1 MNMQNLFGLG
11 HQLKG
16 TVKAGLGR
24 VIGDAKLVADGHAE
38 HASGV
43 AQTAAG
49 DVVAATLGIDKDR
62 LEGVGH
68 QLKGAAKLGLGKLI
82 GDGKL
87 QAEGTAERASGKAQ
101 DAIGSARD
109 QARDT
114 RKSQG
119 DGEAGI
125 DETHLP

>member
-1 MNMQNLFGLG
+1 
-11 HQLKG
+11 
-16 TVKAGLGR
+16 
-24 VIGDAKLVADGHAE
+24 VIGDAKLVADGNAE
-38 HASGV
+38 QASGT

-49 DVVAATLGIDKDR
+49 DAIASAFGVDKDR

-87 QAEGTAERASGKAQ
+87 VAEGTAERASGKAQ

-109 QARDT
+109 QARDKLKT
-114 RKSQG
+114 K
-119 DGEAGI
+119 GEADI

>member
-1 MNMQNLFGLG
+1 MNKQNIFGLG

-16 TVKAGLGR
+16 AVKAGLGR
-24 VIGDAKLVADGHAE
+24 VIGDAKLVADGNAE
-38 HASGV
+38 QASGT

-49 DVVAATLGIDKDR
+49 DAIASAFGVDKDR

-87 QAEGTAERASGKAQ
+87 VAEGTAERASGKAQ

-109 QARDT
+109 QARDKLKT
-114 RKSQG
+114 K
-119 DGEAGI
+119 GEADI